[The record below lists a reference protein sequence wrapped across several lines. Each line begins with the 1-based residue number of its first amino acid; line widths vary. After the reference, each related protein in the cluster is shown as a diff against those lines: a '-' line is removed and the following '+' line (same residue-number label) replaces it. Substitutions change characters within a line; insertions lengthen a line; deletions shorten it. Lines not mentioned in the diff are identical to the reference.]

1 MLKIRHDLFTIN
13 VGYDPALMTIKL
25 IRAMKQRTYLSNW
38 DIGVS
43 FIGDEI
49 CFFVHDLDTEDEDKK
64 QIKQIYR
71 FVGDYNYG
79 QTH

>member
-13 VGYDPALMTIKL
+13 VGYDPAIMTIKI

-38 DIGVS
+38 YNGVS

-49 CFFVHDLDTEDEDKK
+49 CFFVHDLDTEDEDKE
-64 QIKQIYR
+64 QIYR
-71 FVGDYNYG
+71 FVEDYNYG

>member
-25 IRAMKQRTYLSNW
+25 IRAMEQCTYLSNW
-38 DIGVS
+38 VTGVS

-49 CFFVHDLDTEDEDKK
+49 CFFVHDLDTEDEDKE
-64 QIKQIYR
+64 QIKQIYS